1 LFNKKSEEIN
11 FFRIKLFN
19 IRSIQ
24 TKTEISRDMAQYSI
38 KDLENF
44 TGIKAHTIRVWEKRY
59 SIVEPQRTSTNIRFY
74 SDDNL
79 RRLLNVSI
87 LNRNGIKISRIIKLS
102 NEEVYEKV
110 LNFSFS
116 KGDIEGHIES
126 LVVAMIDLDES
137 KFEKVF
143 NTAVI
148 NYGFE
153 ETVLKLMYPFF
164 ERIGVLWQIGSINPA
179 QEHFISNLLR
189 QKLIV
194 AVDGVSNAMNGNSK
208 SFLLFLPEG
217 EHHEL
222 GLLFY
227 HYIIR
232 KYKHNVYYLGETV
245 PMSALIEISNTKN
258 FDYLLTSLFTTPGH
272 DQLEEYIHHLSE
284 NFKKSTILI
293 SGLIANDPEITL
305 PPNVTLIKDVYM
317 LKEELG
323 KIPK

>member
-1 LFNKKSEEIN
+1 MN
-11 FFRIKLFN
+11 F
-19 IRSIQ
+19 
-24 TKTEISRDMAQYSI
+24 
-38 KDLENF
+38 
-44 TGIKAHTIRVWEKRY
+44 
-59 SIVEPQRTSTNIRFY
+59 
-74 SDDNL
+74 SD
-79 RRLLNVSI
+79 
-87 LNRNGIKISRIIKLS
+87 
-102 NEEVYEKV
+102 EVICEKV

-116 KGDIEGHIES
+116 RGEIEGQIES

-194 AVDGVSNAMNGNSK
+194 AVDGISNSMNGTSK

-232 KYKHNVYYLGETV
+232 KYRNNVYYLGETV
-245 PMSALIEISNTKN
+245 PMSALFEISRSKN
-258 FDYLLTSLFTTPGH
+258 FDYLLTSISTSPGH
-272 DQLEEYIHHLSE
+272 DQIEEYINQLSE
-284 NFKKSTILI
+284 NFNKSTIFI
-293 SGLIANDPEITL
+293 MGLIANDTEIKL
-305 PPNVTLIKDVYM
+305 PHNVTLIKDVYN
-317 LKEELG
+317 LKEELE
-323 KIPK
+323 KIAK